1 MVTPACSS
9 SGNRSG
15 LLGGRGIK
23 ATAKH
28 SMGQNSLGDPLGFWE
43 ENVER
48 MIKERHGQARLG
60 LAAAGRRSRGG
71 CLGRGSFDGWGR
83 ESGLNR
89 LALGARLRVPLSS
102 RR

>member
-23 ATAKH
+23 ATARH
-28 SMGQNSLGDPLGFWE
+28 SMGQNSLGDPLGFWQ

-48 MIKERHGQARLG
+48 MIKERHDK
-60 LAAAGRRSRGG
+60 
-71 CLGRGSFDGWGR
+71 GS
-83 ESGLNR
+83 
-89 LALGARLRVPLSS
+89 LGARCYWKALS
-102 RR
+102 RRMLRKRIV